1 MDRNSGVICD
11 LSGMLTG
18 LALLSLLTILQLA
31 YEGDLKMDVKE
42 NIFHGNKYLFGGVY
56 LGI

>member
-1 MDRNSGVICD
+1 
-11 LSGMLTG
+11 MLTG